1 MIPKVAIAV
10 RTGLLPL
17 LTSGK
22 EKLNPCMI
30 SSILIA
36 QESWDCRATRL
47 RMVIRVKL
55 DTKMM
60 QNFSI
65 NENLPFISKTIVKL
79 VIMIDQIRS
88 SRELGRVGRH
98 SSPMNMH

>member
-1 MIPKVAIAV
+1 
-10 RTGLLPL
+10 
-17 LTSGK
+17 
-22 EKLNPCMI
+22 
-30 SSILIA
+30 
-36 QESWDCRATRL
+36 
-47 RMVIRVKL
+47 MVIRVKL

-88 SRELGRVGRH
+88 SRELGRAGRL
-98 SSPMNMH
+98 